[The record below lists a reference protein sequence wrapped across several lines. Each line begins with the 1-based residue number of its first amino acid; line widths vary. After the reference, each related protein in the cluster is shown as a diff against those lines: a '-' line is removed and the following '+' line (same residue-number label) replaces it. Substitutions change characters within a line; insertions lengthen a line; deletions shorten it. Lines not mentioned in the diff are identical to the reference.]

1 MHRCK
6 KSLAAVAIRKA
17 KTGDFDFVFRLMT
30 EALEPFYDGDHQA
43 HAQRILLRIS
53 IITSILSGS
62 FHSGNT
68 CLLQK
73 LIIILLE

>member
-43 HAQRILLRIS
+43 RFLLRIS

>member
-1 MHRCK
+1 MAIIELMHGGF
-6 KSLAAVAIRKA
+6 LP
-17 KTGDFDFVFRLMT
+17 L
-30 EALEPFYDGDHQA
+30 
-43 HAQRILLRIS
+43 IS
-53 IITSILSGS
+53 MAMSILSGS